1 MFEYAKHLSEEDT
14 DPGVHTSSAQYLKR
28 ESVQGSLDISHDLF
42 CLDLFQGYNYEEPR
56 KTMVHSPSKAD
67 KDIGAGSKSNANK
80 SSANV
85 KSLNSSLYQF
95 VEKNRNNKRR
105 LGLDNLQF

>member
-28 ESVQGSLDISHDLF
+28 ESVQGNFDSTRLTS
-42 CLDLFQGYNYEEPR
+42 LDLFQGYNYEEPK
-56 KTMVHSPSKAD
+56 KTMMYSPSKAD
-67 KDIGAGSKSNANK
+67 KDIGAASKSNANK